1 MSVLRCLPKFGGGNE
16 SLAGLCIEKSLSF
29 HLQTTVGRDQS
40 EGAFAVFVK
49 VLRNVLGKFGG
60 TLVGSFE
67 SGGGDILLDQLPG
80 VVGESDDLVEFVG
93 SGVDVDP
100 NSSTTTSF

>member
-40 EGAFAVFVK
+40 EG
-49 VLRNVLGKFGG
+49 LQDKFRA
-60 TLVGSFE
+60 GSPQACFRE
-67 SGGGDILLDQLPG
+67 FPCSGGVWL
-80 VVGESDDLVEFVG
+80 
-93 SGVDVDP
+93 
-100 NSSTTTSF
+100 